1 MNNYRDII
9 IRPIITEKSMRY
21 MDEDNKVTFEVAK
34 GTNKIEV
41 ARAVEHIFGVDVEKV
56 NIMNV
61 KPKKKRVGRYVGK
74 TKAVRKAI
82 VKIKAGQDI
91 DLSVKT
97 LKSKDQE
104 DRAIS

>member
-21 MDEDNKVTFEVAK
+21 MDEDNKVTCEVAK

-91 DLSVKT
+91 DLFGENTEK
-97 LKSKDQE
+97 
-104 DRAIS
+104 

>member
-41 ARAVEHIFGVDVEKV
+41 ARAVEHIFGVDEEKV

-91 DLSVKT
+91 DLFGENTEK
-97 LKSKDQE
+97 
-104 DRAIS
+104 

>member
-41 ARAVEHIFGVDVEKV
+41 ARAVEHIFGVDVEMV

-91 DLSVKT
+91 DLFGENTEK
-97 LKSKDQE
+97 
-104 DRAIS
+104 

>member
-21 MDEDNKVTFEVAK
+21 MDEDNKVTFEVTK
-34 GTNKIEV
+34 GPNKIEV

-91 DLSVKT
+91 DLFGENTEK
-97 LKSKDQE
+97 
-104 DRAIS
+104 

>member
-91 DLSVKT
+91 DLFGEKT
-97 LKSKDQE
+97 EK
-104 DRAIS
+104 

>member
-21 MDEDNKVTFEVAK
+21 MDEDNTATFEVAK
-34 GTNKIEV
+34 GTNKIVV

-61 KPKKKRVGRYVGK
+61 KPKTKRVGRYVGK

-91 DLSVKT
+91 DLFGENTEK
-97 LKSKDQE
+97 
-104 DRAIS
+104 

>member
-61 KPKKKRVGRYVGK
+61 KPKKKRVARYVGK

-91 DLSVKT
+91 DLFGENTEK
-97 LKSKDQE
+97 
-104 DRAIS
+104 

>member
-41 ARAVEHIFGVDVEKV
+41 ARAIEHIFGVDVEKV

-91 DLSVKT
+91 DLFGENTEK
-97 LKSKDQE
+97 
-104 DRAIS
+104 

>member
-74 TKAVRKAI
+74 TKAVRQAI

-91 DLSVKT
+91 DLFGENTEK
-97 LKSKDQE
+97 
-104 DRAIS
+104 

>member
-61 KPKKKRVGRYVGK
+61 KPKKKRVGRYV
-74 TKAVRKAI
+74 RKAI

-91 DLSVKT
+91 DLFGENTEK
-97 LKSKDQE
+97 
-104 DRAIS
+104 

>member
-56 NIMNV
+56 NITNV

-82 VKIKAGQDI
+82 IKIKAGQDI
-91 DLSVKT
+91 DLFGENTEK
-97 LKSKDQE
+97 
-104 DRAIS
+104 

>member
-41 ARAVEHIFGVDVEKV
+41 ARAVEHIFGVEVEKV

-61 KPKKKRVGRYVGK
+61 KPKTKRVGRYVGK

-82 VKIKAGQDI
+82 VEIKAGQDI
-91 DLSVKT
+91 DLFGENTEK
-97 LKSKDQE
+97 
-104 DRAIS
+104 

>member
-1 MNNYRDII
+1 
-9 IRPIITEKSMRY
+9 MRY

-41 ARAVEHIFGVDVEKV
+41 ARAVEHIIGVDVEKV

-91 DLSVKT
+91 DLFGENTEK
-97 LKSKDQE
+97 
-104 DRAIS
+104 

>member
-74 TKAVRKAI
+74 TKAVRKAMD
-82 VKIKAGQDI
+82 KIKAGQDN
-91 DLSVKT
+91 DLCGENT
-97 LKSKDQE
+97 E
-104 DRAIS
+104 N

>member
-21 MDEDNKVTFEVAK
+21 MDEDNKVTFEIAK
-34 GTNKIEV
+34 GTNKSEV

-91 DLSVKT
+91 DLFGENTEK
-97 LKSKDQE
+97 
-104 DRAIS
+104 

>member
-9 IRPIITEKSMRY
+9 IRPIIAEKSMRY

-91 DLSVKT
+91 DLFGENTEK
-97 LKSKDQE
+97 
-104 DRAIS
+104 

>member
-74 TKAVRKAI
+74 TEAVRKAI

-91 DLSVKT
+91 DLFGENTEK
-97 LKSKDQE
+97 
-104 DRAIS
+104 

>member
-21 MDEDNKVTFEVAK
+21 MDEDNKVTFEVAT

-91 DLSVKT
+91 DLFGENTEK
-97 LKSKDQE
+97 
-104 DRAIS
+104 

>member
-34 GTNKIEV
+34 GTIKIEV

-91 DLSVKT
+91 DLFGENTEK
-97 LKSKDQE
+97 
-104 DRAIS
+104 

>member
-41 ARAVEHIFGVDVEKV
+41 ARAVEHIFGVDEV
-56 NIMNV
+56 
-61 KPKKKRVGRYVGK
+61 
-74 TKAVRKAI
+74 
-82 VKIKAGQDI
+82 D
-91 DLSVKT
+91 
-97 LKSKDQE
+97 E
-104 DRAIS
+104 DRVHRHGEE

>member
-9 IRPIITEKSMRY
+9 IRAIITEKSMRY

-91 DLSVKT
+91 DLFGENTEK
-97 LKSKDQE
+97 
-104 DRAIS
+104 

>member
-1 MNNYRDII
+1 
-9 IRPIITEKSMRY
+9 MRY
-21 MDEDNKVTFEVAK
+21 IDEDNKVTFEVAK

-91 DLSVKT
+91 DLFGENTEK
-97 LKSKDQE
+97 
-104 DRAIS
+104 

>member
-9 IRPIITEKSMRY
+9 IRPIITEKSMIY

-91 DLSVKT
+91 DLFGENTEK
-97 LKSKDQE
+97 
-104 DRAIS
+104 